1 MDIQKHIAAWLAQ
14 FALSHCIVMRLPK
27 CRGPI
32 TYHQGTDNSAADAA
46 SAKGLSMTPAMS
58 TVLSPFFMYMR
69 RFHIPGHLNIIAD
82 ALSRFQQPLQIPL
95 KHDDFCDVDWQALLE
110 SSPVVIA
117 QTGRKWPS
125 HFGISMQKSR
135 VCSSLTVFV
144 NRTVFGGVIGSGW
157 SILEILW
164 CTL

>member
-1 MDIQKHIAAWLAQ
+1 MQKHIAAWLAQ

-27 CRGPI
+27 CPGPI

-95 KHDDFCDVDWQALLE
+95 KHDDFCDVDWQALSE

-164 CTL
+164 CSV